1 MKGLSSWRKNKRRI
15 AAIQAKKAKIVKQPQ
30 PDAYAENAAVAAG
43 KRERK
48 HKFIVCQT
56 TGRRFLYSGSE
67 SWGIL
72 KLFLQ

>member
-1 MKGLSSWRKNKRRI
+1 MKGLLSWRKSKKWK
-15 AAIQAKKAKIVKQPQ
+15 AAIQTRKALKVKQPQ
-30 PDAYAENAAVAAG
+30 TAGYAKKAAVAAA

-56 TGRRFLYSGSE
+56 TGRRFLYSGLE